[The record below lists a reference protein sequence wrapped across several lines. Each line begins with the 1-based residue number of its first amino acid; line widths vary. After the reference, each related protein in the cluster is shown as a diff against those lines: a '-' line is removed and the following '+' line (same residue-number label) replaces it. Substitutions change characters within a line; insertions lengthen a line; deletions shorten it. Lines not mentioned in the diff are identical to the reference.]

1 MQTKKTK
8 GKQSSIEEELEDTK
22 GVIRNHKSK
31 GRQDNV
37 QKKKRTG
44 KQSSTQE
51 EFEDTEG
58 VIRNHESK
66 GRQCNVQ
73 KKEIKGNNH
82 LHKKR
87 LNILKG

>member
-1 MQTKKTK
+1 
-8 GKQSSIEEELEDTK
+8 
-22 GVIRNHKSK
+22 
-31 GRQDNV
+31 V
-37 QKKKRTG
+37 QKEKIKV

-73 KKEIKGNNH
+73 KERDKG
-82 LHKKR
+82 KQSSTQEEVEYT
-87 LNILKG
+87 KGVIRNRKSKGRHSFSLFVCLVVFDATFKYL